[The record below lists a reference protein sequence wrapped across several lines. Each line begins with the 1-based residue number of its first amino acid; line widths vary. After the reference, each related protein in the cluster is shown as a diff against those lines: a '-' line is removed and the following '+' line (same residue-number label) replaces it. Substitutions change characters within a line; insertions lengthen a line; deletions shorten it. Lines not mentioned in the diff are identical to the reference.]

1 MSSGIISFLDGRDS
15 AIKAW
20 KMDGHI
26 PLEEVNEEFGISA
39 DDLFHVG
46 LLIEKGHWTDL
57 QCYPYKVS
65 SQGRLLLSHDEQ
77 YDILLVKPGCLEKL
91 FLAVKKQDIEKL
103 ADAMRAR
110 HAKGGERK
118 MSQQWSEEAQQAT
131 REMVESQSYG
141 IRDGKLWC
149 KHIDG
154 ASGYLLDDDALLGAL
169 VIRSPTGEHLAA
181 FESIQTMLAAGW
193 VLD

>member
-1 MSSGIISFLDGRDS
+1 MSSGIIPFLDGRDS

-26 PLEEVNEEFGISA
+26 PLEEVNEEFGITA
-39 DDLFHVG
+39 DDLFHAG

-103 ADAMRAR
+103 ADAMRTR

-141 IRDGKLWC
+141 IRDGKVYL

-154 ASGYLLDDDALLGAL
+154 SFGFVALEDLLVGHYIIHVYDGDQVAEFD
-169 VIRSPTGEHLAA
+169 
-181 FESIQTMLAAGW
+181 SIEAVLHAGW